1 MESQRVTLITLSVA
15 DLEKSRRFYADLG
28 WTEAKGGT
36 DKIAFY
42 WLNGQYMALYDRR
55 ALVADLGIPIKQRAT
70 GAIAL
75 STNYPTEA
83 EVDAAYSRA
92 EKAGAL
98 LMVTPAKS
106 DWGGYTGS
114 YADPD
119 GHLWEVACN
128 PFWPLDENGNV
139 ASSG

>member
-28 WTEAKGGT
+28 WQEAEGGT

-42 WLNGQYMALYDRR
+42 RLNGQYLALYDRSS
-55 ALVADLGIPIKQRAT
+55 LVADLGIPIKQRAT
-70 GAIAL
+70 GAISL

-83 EVDAAYSRA
+83 EVDAAYSVA
-92 EKAGAL
+92 AKAGAL
-98 LMVTPAKS
+98 LMVTPAKTG
-106 DWGGYTGS
+106 WGGYSGS
-114 YADPD
+114 YTDPD

-128 PFWPLDENGNV
+128 PFWKLDERGAV
-139 ASSG
+139 AG